1 MEHGQDTSA
10 SVRIVIGIWYAS
22 LMNVHLNKRITAPEN
37 RGCSLFPELCFLAAK
52 EAWRC
57 FAGAPTIAII
67 VVGTAEQSRRR
78 GPYLASMGITVG
90 RAPQE
95 TRRTGSYLSAV
106 GIIVIDCSEQARA
119 ALSNLATFAV
129 VVVGATKQAGAASIL
144 FLRHIAILL

>member
-57 FAGAPTIAII
+57 FAGSTAVAI
-67 VVGTAEQSRRR
+67 
-78 GPYLASMGITVG
+78 
-90 RAPQE
+90 
-95 TRRTGSYLSAV
+95 
-106 GIIVIDCSEQARA
+106 
-119 ALSNLATFAV
+119 
-129 VVVGATKQAGAASIL
+129 VVVGATEESRGGRTHFATMSVMVVSAP
-144 FLRHIAILL
+144 